1 MRKIYEAF
9 GEDKKDY
16 IEMLNDSQGF
26 DRVRFAKTMIGINDL
41 AMIGNVDKSLLGK
54 KLNIR
59 WSLNGLQKEEKDNDK
74 IVIIEPL
81 EEQINNKDL
90 ANISEVNT
98 YFNKPI
104 KLSNNSIILMSVNQ
118 YDELTK
124 DSKMKRFLNKSNVRL
139 YEGEKEFAL
148 KMLLLD
154 KDFIYLD
161 IDESGYIF
169 DEKNHPDVIEYNYYI
184 EDIQRQIVERL
195 QKDGRDVTY
204 KNDENIKIDEFN
216 QEINEDE
223 IIEDEIEDENK
234 KVNEEDPNCKMITG
248 LTKEV
253 EGEIELDEETFGAT
267 DIGKVRKNQEDALL
281 LIKDK
286 DIPEFRMLV
295 VADGVGGEEFGEYA
309 SNTIIKSLK
318 EWFENLSI
326 DEKKCYYN
334 GIEGLKDSLLD
345 RIELKIQPEVEYNTL
360 CAGGSTL
367 VCAIIG
373 KDNTLV
379 ANVGDSRAYIEKDG
393 KLIQVSREDT
403 AAQQNLE
410 SGKTPTKEASRFDSE
425 ANHILQCLGMP
436 RNELIRPNVEIIDN
450 KDYDMLLLFSDGV
463 TDCIS
468 DEDIAVVCRTTDKK
482 ALARRIV
489 EKALKNDTFIPEE
502 FIDYIHLRAYKP
514 AGWDNATVAIQIK
527 NKDKEDN
534 GEER

>member
-26 DRVRFAKTMIGINDL
+26 DRVKFAKTMIGINDL
-41 AMIGNVDKSLLGK
+41 AMIGSIDKTLLGK
-54 KLNIR
+54 RINTI
-59 WSLNGLQKEEKDNDK
+59 WSLNGLKKEEKDNDK

-90 ANISEVNT
+90 INISEVNT

-118 YDELTK
+118 YNELIEDLK
-124 DSKMKRFLNKSNVRL
+124 IKRFLNKSNVRL

-169 DEKNHPDVIEYNYYI
+169 DEENHPDVIEYNYYI
-184 EDIQRQIVERL
+184 EDIQRQIVESL

-204 KNDENIKIDEFN
+204 KNDDDIKINEFN
-216 QEINEDE
+216 QDIYEDE
-223 IIEDEIEDENK
+223 DKEEKIENENQIVK
-234 KVNEEDPNCKMITG
+234 EENPNYKMITG

-253 EGEIELDEETFGAT
+253 EGEIELDEDTFGAT
-267 DIGKVRKNQEDALL
+267 DIGKIRKNQEDALL

-295 VADGVGGEEFGEYA
+295 VADGVGGEEFGEVA
-309 SNTIIKSLK
+309 SNTIVKSLK
-318 EWFENLSI
+318 EWFENLSD

-334 GIEGLKDSLLD
+334 GIEGLKESLLD
-345 RIELKIQPEVEYNTL
+345 RIELKIQPEVEYNTRN
-360 CAGGSTL
+360 AGGSTL

-410 SGKTPTKEASRFDSE
+410 SGKTPTKEASRFDEES
-425 ANHILQCLGMP
+425 NHILQCLGMP
-436 RNELIRPNVEIIDN
+436 RKELIRPNVEIIN
-450 KDYDMLLLFSDGV
+450 NNDYDMLLLFSDGV

-468 DEDIAVVCRTTDKK
+468 DEDMAVVCRTTDKK
-482 ALARRIV
+482 ELAKKIV
-489 EKALKNDTFIPEE
+489 EKALRNDSFISEELLDYNHLKGYKQGGIDNTTAAVCINNKEDIEE
-502 FIDYIHLRAYKP
+502 FEK
-514 AGWDNATVAIQIK
+514 
-527 NKDKEDN
+527 
-534 GEER
+534 